1 MISITKRLVVC
12 NALALLVLLGW
23 CDRASA
29 QDACRQAAGQQDF
42 QIRASYGTQIDF
54 WLRIAAA
61 LQAKGVNPANF
72 PQAMPDGSVQII
84 NIPFL
89 VQMLAT
95 QRDTALGAIF
105 QSFQQCVAGFAPYQQ
120 IINTGMFFLTGG
132 MSQVLP
138 PAAAHVDA
146 SRILGGTP
154 FGGPNA
160 LVPQARD
167 QVLNGLGIGGDVA
180 KVIRNPRC
188 IFGC

>member
-1 MISITKRLVVC
+1 MISIAKKLYIY
-12 NALALLVLLGW
+12 LALSSAALLGNGT
-23 CDRASA
+23 AFA

-42 QIRASYGTQIDF
+42 QIRVSYGNQIDF
-54 WLRIAAA
+54 WLKIAGA

-89 VQMLAT
+89 IQMLAT

-105 QSFQQCVAGFAPYQQ
+105 QSFHQCEAGFAPYQN
-120 IINTGMFFLTGG
+120 IINIGVFFMTGG

-138 PAAAHVDA
+138 PAATHVDA
-146 SRILGGTP
+146 SQILGGTP
-154 FGGPNA
+154 FGGPTA
-160 LVPQARD
+160 LVPQARS
-167 QVLNGLGIGGDVA
+167 QVLNGLGIGGDVR
-180 KVIRNPRC
+180 KVIENPRC

>member
-1 MISITKRLVVC
+1 MISIVRKLAFSLTFTLA
-12 NALALLVLLGW
+12 ALFCTGSAF
-23 CDRASA
+23 A

-42 QIRASYGTQIDF
+42 QIRVSYGNQLDF
-54 WLRIAAA
+54 WMRIAGA

-72 PQAMPDGSVQII
+72 PQAMPDGTVQII

-89 VQMLAT
+89 IHMLAT

-105 QSFQQCVAGFAPYQQ
+105 QSFQQCAAGFAPYQQ
-120 IINTGMFFLTGG
+120 IINTGVFFLTGG

-138 PAAAHVDA
+138 PAATHVDA
-146 SRILGGTP
+146 SQILGGTP

-160 LVPQARD
+160 LIPQARS
-167 QVLNGLGIGGDVA
+167 QVLNGLGIGGDVR
-180 KVIRNPRC
+180 KIIENPRC